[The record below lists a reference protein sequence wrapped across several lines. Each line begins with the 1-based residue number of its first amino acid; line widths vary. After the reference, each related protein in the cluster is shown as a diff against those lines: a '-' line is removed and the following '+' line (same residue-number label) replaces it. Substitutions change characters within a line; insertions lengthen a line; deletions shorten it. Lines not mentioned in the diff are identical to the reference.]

1 MFLLHLVIVVDVE
14 EKEEDQEK
22 RSLQETLTTLLQVKK
37 VVAQGCTMG
46 YKAICDSC
54 KGNGYIYVTDTKGT
68 TEPKQCWTCE
78 SEGEINWSQAQVDDF
93 IYNTYYRKRLH

>member
-1 MFLLHLVIVVDVE
+1 M
-14 EKEEDQEK
+14 
-22 RSLQETLTTLLQVKK
+22 S
-37 VVAQGCTMG
+37 

-78 SEGEINWSQAQVDDF
+78 SEGEIKYEENF
-93 IYNTYYRKRLH
+93 INKLITSHNHRLQ